1 MSDIAKL
8 PLNLNCIVCGCVGL
22 FLLVSCS
29 SSKHIEKRQSNEAYE
44 VLGLYRDRNDNVA
57 LYNAAASWLHVPH
70 VDGGMSHSGVD
81 CSFLVYTIYKTVYG
95 KTIERNSLAMLRKN
109 CERINRDKLKEGDLA
124 FFNTTGKS
132 KAYVNHVGIYL
143 KDNKFLH
150 TSTSK
155 GVVVSDLDEEY
166 YRRAWVCG
174 GRVR

>member
-1 MSDIAKL
+1 MSDIIKL
-8 PLNLNCIVCGCVGL
+8 PLNLNSIVCGCVGL
-22 FLLVSCS
+22 FLFMSCS
-29 SSKHIEKRQSNEAYE
+29 SSKHIEKRRSNETYAA
-44 VLGLYRDRNDNVA
+44 LGLYRDRNDNVA
-57 LYNAAASWLHVPH
+57 LYTAAASWLHVPH

-95 KTIERNSLAMLRKN
+95 KTIERNSLAMLLKN

-124 FFNTTGKS
+124 FFNTSGKS

-143 KDNKFLH
+143 KNNKFLH

-166 YRRAWVCG
+166 YRRTWVCG